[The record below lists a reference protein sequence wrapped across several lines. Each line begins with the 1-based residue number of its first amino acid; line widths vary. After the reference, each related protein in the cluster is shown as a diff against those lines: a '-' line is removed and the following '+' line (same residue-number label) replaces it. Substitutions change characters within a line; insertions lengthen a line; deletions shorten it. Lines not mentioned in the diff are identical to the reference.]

1 MNNLMNNL
9 KNVKVGA
16 PWLVIGVILTTAI
29 FSLAVWKTEAQITD
43 SYLNNELHVRDIG
56 AIGGGIVT
64 AQNSGVDT
72 GLAVINGNSGFGTST
87 PAYLLHVNGTA
98 AATAFVYASDEKLKK
113 NVKTLDSS
121 LDKILQLRGVSFDWI
136 KDGEAGIGLIAQ
148 EVEQVFPV
156 LVSEAGD
163 TKSVHYANLVAPL
176 IEAIKEQQ
184 AEIDSLEARIKKLE
198 AIK

>member
-16 PWLVIGVILTTAI
+16 PWLVIGVILTTAV
-29 FSLAVWKTEAQITD
+29 FSLAVWKTEAAITG
-43 SYLNNELHVRDIG
+43 SYLNEDLRVQRLGEVGGGLYVAKNQP
-56 AIGGGIVT
+56 AIGFVVEYGDVGI
-64 AQNSGVDT
+64 
-72 GLAVINGNSGFGTST
+72 GTTS
-87 PAYLLHVNGTA
+87 PGYLLHVNGTA